1 VRISVVIPTWQEA
14 ERVGTAIESAY
25 ATLEPHEVIVVDA
38 GSTDATREIAAAAG
52 ARIELAEGSR
62 AVAMNAGARLATGDA
77 LLFLH
82 ADTTLPDGAGA
93 AVREALQTADAGAFR
108 HRYDERRRV
117 LEFGN
122 ALRRR
127 ITQPIYGDQAIFVTR
142 AAFDRIGGYRELPI
156 MEDYDLVQRL
166 RRHGRVTVVPLSVRT
181 AARRHERH
189 GTMLTVARMWTIQC
203 LYRVGVSPVRLA
215 RMYPPAR

>member
-1 VRISVVIPTWQEA
+1 VRISVVIPTWEEA
-14 ERVGTAIESAY
+14 QRVGTAIASAE
-25 ATLEPHEVIVVDA
+25 ATLAPHEVIVVDA

-52 ARIELAEGSR
+52 ARVEIAAGSR
-62 AVAMNAGARLATGDA
+62 AVAMNAGAGLATGDA

-82 ADTTLPDGAGA
+82 ADTTLPEGAGA
-93 AVREALQTADAGAFR
+93 AVRAALQTADAGAFR
-108 HRYDERRRV
+108 HGYDERRPV
-117 LEFGN
+117 LHFGN
-122 ALRRR
+122 SLRARLTR
-127 ITQPIYGDQAIFVTR
+127 PVYGDQAIFVTR

-166 RRHGRVTVVPLSVRT
+166 RRHGRVTVLPLAVRT
-181 AARRHERH
+181 AARRHHRH
-189 GTMLTVARMWTIQC
+189 GTVTTVARMWTIQC